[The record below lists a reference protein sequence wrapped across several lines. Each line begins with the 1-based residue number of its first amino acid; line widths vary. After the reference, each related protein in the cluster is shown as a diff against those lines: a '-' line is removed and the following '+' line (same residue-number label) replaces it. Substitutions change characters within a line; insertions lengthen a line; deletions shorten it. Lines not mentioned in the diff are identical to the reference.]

1 MRTTIGNLLWLARR
15 DYQHEWHM
23 SGFAVLALAAVL
35 GPMLILFGLK
45 SGIVAGMLDKLLL
58 NPANLE
64 IITVQSGRYSE
75 AWLSDLAARDD
86 VGFLV
91 PRPRSLSASLDLQ
104 SPKAT
109 RIIPV
114 ELVPTGPNDPLLGP
128 HTRQPEGLRQAV
140 LSAAAAEKLNVK
152 AGDRIDGSVT
162 RQFRGERQRAHV
174 ELEVVSVAP
183 KSAHG
188 RDAAFVPLTLTEA
201 TADYHDGR
209 AVPTLGWIGESAAV
223 ARTYPGFRLYARSL
237 YDVASLQD
245 YLTSAGIE
253 VRTRA
258 QDIDLVKSIDRNL
271 SVLFWI
277 VALIG
282 LIGFT
287 LSLSANL
294 WASIERKRRELSVLR
309 LVGFRT
315 GDIVLVPMVQAVFT
329 AFFGWLIAALIY
341 RAVAMA
347 INRLLADQLEPGQS
361 VCVLA
366 PQHLVYALLLTL
378 AAAVIAAALAGYRAA
393 KIEPAEGLREL

>member
-1 MRTTIGNLLWLARR
+1 MRTKIGNLFWLARR

-23 SGFAVLALAAVL
+23 SAFAVLALAAVL

-45 SGIVAGMLDKLLL
+45 SGIVSGMLDKLLR

-64 IITVQSGRYSE
+64 IITVQSGRYSA
-75 AWLSDLAARDD
+75 AWLKDLAARGE

-91 PRPRSLSASLDLQ
+91 PRPRSLAASLDLQ
-104 SPKAT
+104 SANAT
-109 RIIPV
+109 RIVPV
-114 ELVPTGPNDPLLGP
+114 ELIPTAPNDPLLGSQV
-128 HTRQPEGLRQAV
+128 TQPGALQQVV

-152 AGDRIDGSVT
+152 VGDRIDASVT

-174 ELEVVSVAP
+174 EIEVVDVAP
-183 KSAHG
+183 KSAHP
-188 RDAAFVPLTLTEA
+188 REAAFVQVALTEA
-201 TADYHDGR
+201 TEDYRDGR
-209 AVPTLGWIGESAAV
+209 AVPALGWAGDITPVERA
-223 ARTYPGFRLYARSL
+223 YPGFRLYARSL
-237 YDVASLQD
+237 YDVAGLQD
-245 YLTSAGIE
+245 YLTTAGIE

-258 QDIDLVKSIDRNL
+258 QDIELVKSIDRNL
-271 SVLFWI
+271 SALFWI

-315 GDIVLVPMVQAVFT
+315 GDIVLVPIVQAVFT

-341 RAVAMA
+341 RIVAIG
-347 INRLLADQLEPGQS
+347 INRLLADQLERGQS
-361 VCVLA
+361 VCSL
-366 PQHLVYALLLTL
+366 
-378 AAAVIAAALAGYRAA
+378 
-393 KIEPAEGLREL
+393 